1 MNKLTRAA
9 LLAVAFILL
18 HGCGGGNESTVKC
31 KDGWETPS
39 AGKQGACSSH
49 GGLA

>member
-1 MNKLTRAA
+1 MIKLMLGSVLVAM
-9 LLAVAFILL
+9 LLA
-18 HGCGGGNESTVKC
+18 GCGGGGGDLC

-39 AGKQGACSSH
+39 KGEKGACSSH